1 MLQPALWANKQTEFA
16 NLIDLFVLQIKHL
29 CLWMLGCNADVL
41 WEIERVSRSLFRF
54 KSPLSREILLF
65 LTRHGGACELRDLF
79 KGLHATTIAARQHIQ
94 ALQLDGYVELT
105 IHPLSKRCKNICL
118 TAKSQKLLE
127 QYERECHRV
136 LSAWRPPKTS
146 D

>member
-1 MLQPALWANKQTEFA
+1 MLVEHQKKQIGFA
-16 NLIDLFVLQIKHL
+16 NLIDLFVLQIEHL
-29 CLWMLGCNADVL
+29 CSSMLGCNADVL

-79 KGLHATTIAARQHIQ
+79 KGLQATTIAARQHIQ
-94 ALQLDGYVELT
+94 ALELDGYVELT

-136 LSAWRPPKTS
+136 LSEWRPPKAV